1 VLACVIVLSLDLHSV
16 LALVHGSSLSLV
28 HFSFFFGSREGKLT
42 VKGVFVGKEAATGKA
57 KGERGR

>member
-1 VLACVIVLSLDLHSV
+1 MAP
-16 LALVHGSSLSLV
+16 LSLV